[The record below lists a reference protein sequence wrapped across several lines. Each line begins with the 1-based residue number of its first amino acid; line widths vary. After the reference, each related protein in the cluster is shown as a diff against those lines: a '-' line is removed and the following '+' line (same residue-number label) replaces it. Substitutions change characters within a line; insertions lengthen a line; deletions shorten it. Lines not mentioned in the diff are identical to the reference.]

1 MQLMPATARELTRQ
15 IKADDAAPVAGE
27 LDDPVYNIEM
37 GQTYL
42 EALRDMPW
50 TEGVLPKV
58 IAAYNA
64 GPGSVQKWNASLDD
78 KGDPL
83 LFMASIPF
91 LETRHYVEVVMR
103 NYWMYQ
109 LRDGTPPAAMDAM
122 IAGTWPR
129 FPAGTTS
136 AD

>member
-1 MQLMPATARELTRQ
+1 M
-15 IKADDAAPVAGE
+15 VGE

-42 EALRDMPW
+42 EALRDMPS

-109 LRDGTPPAAMDAM
+109 LRDGTTPASMDAM
-122 IAGTWPR
+122 ISGAWPR
-129 FPAGTTS
+129 FPARTHS